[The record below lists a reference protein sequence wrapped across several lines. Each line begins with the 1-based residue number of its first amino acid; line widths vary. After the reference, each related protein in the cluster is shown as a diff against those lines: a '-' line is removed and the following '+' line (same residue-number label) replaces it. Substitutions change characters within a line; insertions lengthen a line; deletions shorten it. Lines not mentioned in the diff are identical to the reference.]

1 MPETTDAKPEAPML
15 PGGAAGKIELMAI
28 LDSIKEYNG
37 GEYYKQTLQGIF
49 NDFGV
54 LLRATERTNTT
65 IDNGIVKLVLE
76 VVKEKA
82 ASDGV
87 FLLK

>member
-1 MPETTDAKPEAPML
+1 MPETEAKPEDTIL
-15 PGGAAGKIELMAI
+15 LVKAAEKLELDMT
-28 LDSIKEYNG
+28 LNSIKEYNG
-37 GEYYKQTLQGIF
+37 EEYYKQTLQGIF

-54 LLRATERTNTT
+54 LLRATERTNSTV
-65 IDNGIVKLVLE
+65 DNGIINLVLQ

>member
-15 PGGAAGKIELMAI
+15 TGGAAGKIELVAI

-65 IDNGIVKLVLE
+65 IDNGIVNLVLE

-82 ASDGV
+82 KSDGV

>member
-1 MPETTDAKPEAPML
+1 MPETKEVNPEVPIS
-15 PGGAAGKIELMAI
+15 PGAAAGKIELETI

-65 IDNGIVKLVLE
+65 IDNGIVNLVLE

-82 ASDGV
+82 KSDGV

>member
-1 MPETTDAKPEAPML
+1 ML
-15 PGGAAGKIELMAI
+15 TGRAAGKIELVAI

-65 IDNGIVKLVLE
+65 IDNGIVNLVLE

-82 ASDGV
+82 KSDGV

>member
-1 MPETTDAKPEAPML
+1 ML
-15 PGGAAGKIELMAI
+15 TGGAAGKIELVAI

-65 IDNGIVKLVLE
+65 IDNGIVNLVLE

-82 ASDGV
+82 KSDGV